1 MDKIRFARH
10 RQLDALK
17 QKSDKT
23 RMWAK
28 PALMKGPQQI
38 VADMTKKEKRKMDGP
53 LFIVSDTN
61 PVIWERVSSNNP
73 SSPSC
78 REATPH
84 DTT

>member
-1 MDKIRFARH
+1 MNKIRFARH
-10 RQLDALK
+10 RQLDALE

-38 VADMTKKEKRKMDGP
+38 VADMTKKEKRKMGGP

-61 PVIWERVSSNNP
+61 PVIWRESVS
-73 SSPSC
+73 
-78 REATPH
+78 
-84 DTT
+84 TTHLPRRAGNHSA